1 MADWLQ
7 VKVRGSELSLQTYR
21 LYACSVCD
29 TSAAAAAVCGL
40 WRYISV
46 ICLCLCL
53 PSSLLWS

>member
-40 WRYISV
+40 WRYI
-46 ICLCLCL
+46 
-53 PSSLLWS
+53 